1 MTRSDYVAD
10 LILSHILDTKSVG
23 PETACRRH
31 LVRERGGLVF
41 GIGIVEVAVLLLLLI
56 GVATLVVRA
65 TSPARRRRPRDVSS
79 EWRHVVAV
87 RLLAFVVGVAAA
99 AATYGI
105 SCPGRG
111 PMLALSAF
119 GGCVLLGT
127 ALGETLVRPRRDWET
142 GRSASLTP
150 RRVRDYLP
158 PMATP
163 VAGMVGATL
172 ILLTLTTVT
181 ADGGPGLERGLG
193 CATAT
198 FGSMHTP
205 YPGSYYSLPL
215 ALALLAVLVVAA
227 IAARQVVARPRGMAA
242 DPADDDLLRRGSLE
256 VIVAA
261 AGCAVGAP
269 LFGICLVAGGAMRS
283 LSTGEAQLRP
293 GVVRPGRRSE
303 DAGSQPR
310 PLAADP
316 DLPGP
321 AGPPLAQRPTGQG
334 AQRVNLTVDTEDPTP
349 PYERLRRRRR

>member
-1 MTRSDYVAD
+1 M
-10 LILSHILDTKSVG
+10 
-23 PETACRRH
+23 
-31 LVRERGGLVF
+31 F

-99 AATYGI
+99 AATYGVG
-105 SCPGRG
+105 SLGRG

-127 ALGETLVRPRRDWET
+127 ALGETLVRPRRDSEV
-142 GRSASLTP
+142 RSASLTP

-205 YPGSYYSLPL
+205 YPGSFYSLPL

-283 LSTGEAQLRP
+283 LSTARP
-293 GVVRPGRRSE
+293 SCAPEWYG
-303 DAGSQPR
+303 
-310 PLAADP
+310 
-316 DLPGP
+316 
-321 AGPPLAQRPTGQG
+321 PTGAVLLLLSLVAFALTLTCLVQL
-334 AQRVNLTVDTEDPTP
+334 ALPSRSALRVQEHSA
-349 PYERLRRRRR
+349 